1 MGIIVPLIL
10 QVSDAVIYR
19 ANIAATRAADPP
31 GAATSGFDDAFRE
44 PVAYDTT
51 AGASIADRAVERV
64 EFAPIRVPCQIEV
77 ANFNMLKESY
87 QGDLQQGEFA
97 LVFAVADLQFLNY
110 IDPSTNK
117 PIFTVGDR
125 VSAIEKHNLPGV
137 LSVPLSGDGM
147 YFREVFPAS
156 WGFNDTYNLWV
167 GIITSRDKA
176 FSHG

>member
-1 MGIIVPLIL
+1 MIIVPLIL

-19 ANIAATRAADPP
+19 LDTASTRSADPP
-31 GAATSGFDDAFRE
+31 GAATSGYNDAFRE
-44 PVAYDTT
+44 PVAFDTT
-51 AGASIADRAVERV
+51 AGASIADRQVERV
-64 EFAPIRVPCQIEV
+64 EFAPVRIPCQVEV
-77 ANFNMLKESY
+77 ANFDLLRESY

-97 LVFAVADLQFLNY
+97 LVFAVQDLQFY
-110 IDPSTNK
+110 GMIDITTNK
-117 PIFTVGDR
+117 PKFKIGDR

-156 WGFNDTYNLWV
+156 WGFNDTYNLWI